1 MHRLKLF
8 EIGEEKMSL
17 KEATEKQIPINTF
30 QPHGPS
36 KGKMCLDFIEPT
48 KKSSAAQ

>member
-1 MHRLKLF
+1 MQVDEEPQGPKEVDPLEENHMHRLKLF

-30 QPHGPS
+30 
-36 KGKMCLDFIEPT
+36 
-48 KKSSAAQ
+48 